1 MARAATTK
9 KVTRAPKRTPKKKKQ
24 AGFLQRISLL
34 KLLYF
39 LALFCLFI
47 FSIFMVGYVIF
58 FRTVVAA
65 ELPFEEHDI
74 PFEELHLPD
83 WHATR
88 DSDPAD
94 DAEKDPKVAIII
106 DDMGYHPDEGRG
118 LIALDLFLSF
128 SFLPHAPFTPELEEM
143 TYQKGNPILLHLPLE
158 PRSAAWDPGPG
169 ALYLDDDSETRKQ
182 KFHENL
188 QHVPHATGVNNHMGS
203 LFTESRPAMEELAE
217 LIGEQQLFFIDSFTT
232 SASMGMESA
241 RKKRVPT
248 SRRHVFLDNV
258 QEKEAICLQI
268 EKLAA
273 LAEHQG
279 SAIGIGHP
287 YPETLSALQSCGH
300 EVLGRVRVVGID
312 ELVE

>member
-9 KVTRAPKRTPKKKKQ
+9 KATRTRKRTSKKKKQ
-24 AGFLQRISLL
+24 AGVLQRINYL

-39 LALFCLFI
+39 LGLFCLFI

-74 PFEELHLPD
+74 HFEELNLPD
-83 WHATR
+83 RDATV
-88 DSDPAD
+88 DSDRS
-94 DAEKDPKVAIII
+94 DAVEKVPQVAIII
-106 DDMGYHPDEGRG
+106 DDMGYHPEVGRG

-128 SFLPHAPFTPELEEM
+128 SFLPHAPFTQELEEM

-158 PRSAAWDPGPG
+158 PRGVAWDPGPG
-169 ALYLDDDSETRKQ
+169 ALYLADDAETREK
-182 KFHENL
+182 KFRDNL
-188 QHVPHATGVNNHMGS
+188 QLVPHATGVNNHMGS

-217 LIGEQQLFFIDSFTT
+217 LIAEQRLFFIDSFTT
-232 SASMGMESA
+232 PASMGLESA

-258 QEKEAICLQI
+258 QEKEAICQQI

-279 SAIGIGHP
+279 YAIGIGHP
-287 YPETLSALQSCGH
+287 YPETLSALQSCGQ
-300 EVLGRVRVVGID
+300 EMLGRVRVVGID
-312 ELVE
+312 ALVE